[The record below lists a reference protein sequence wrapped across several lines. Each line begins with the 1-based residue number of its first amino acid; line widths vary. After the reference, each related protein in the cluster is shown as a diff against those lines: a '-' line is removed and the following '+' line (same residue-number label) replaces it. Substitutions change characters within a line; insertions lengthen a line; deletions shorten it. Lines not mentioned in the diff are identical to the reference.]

1 MRKLVS
7 AGITGLVLGGVLL
20 AGGSP
25 ATAAPAASATK
36 PTVQRVAVEQ
46 AVEQVAA
53 EQTVQQ
59 TPSGQH
65 VYIDWYWSLSGCD
78 SAGENLLDS
87 GVIYEFSCE
96 LSIYL
101 TYYLYIW
108 YD

>member
-7 AGITGLVLGGVLL
+7 AAIAGLVLSGVLL

-25 ATAAPAASATK
+25 ATAAPATAAPAASVAT
-36 PTVQRVAVEQ
+36 
-46 AVEQVAA
+46 
-53 EQTVQQ
+53 QTAQQ

-78 SAGENLLDS
+78 AAGDRLMDV
-87 GVIYEFSCE
+87 GAIYGYSCE
-96 LSIYL
+96 LSAYL
-101 TYYLYIW
+101 TFYLYVD

>member
-7 AGITGLVLGGVLL
+7 AAIAGLVLSGVLL

-25 ATAAPAASATK
+25 ATAAPAMAAPAASVAT
-36 PTVQRVAVEQ
+36 
-46 AVEQVAA
+46 
-53 EQTVQQ
+53 QTAQQ

-65 VYIDWYWSLSGCD
+65 VYFDWYSSLSGCN
-78 SAGENLLDS
+78 SAGENLLDN
-87 GVIYEFSCE
+87 GVVYEFSCE

>member
-7 AGITGLVLGGVLL
+7 AAIAGLVLSGVLL

-25 ATAAPAASATK
+25 ATAAPATAA
-36 PTVQRVAVEQ
+36 PAAGVAM
-46 AVEQVAA
+46 
-53 EQTVQQ
+53 QTAQQ

-65 VYIDWYWSLSGCD
+65 VYFDWYWSLSGCD
-78 SAGENLLDS
+78 AAGENLLDN
-87 GVIYEFSCE
+87 GVVYEFSCE